1 MLYNTVM
8 KKFLAFLLSF
18 LIIFTTACNTNASV
32 SFFYFNAPISLNF
45 YDGNKLKDYS
55 NDIEDLL
62 KEIQTATDTQN
73 INSDVAKFNSLKEGE
88 SVTIS
93 DTTKNILEVALE
105 VNKLTGGA
113 FNPFIYPLT
122 ELWQFSAD
130 TYKNN
135 DFTPPDNEKIQSTL
149 ELCECSDENFTLSG
163 NQLTK
168 LKDGVKLDLGGIA
181 KGYACDK
188 VYEYLFQKGLKQGYV
203 SMGSSS
209 IALFKNKYDSFWDLS
224 LRHPDDQN
232 KILLKIKKLS
242 NIQVSTSGTYERY
255 YDYNGKRYSH
265 IIDCNTGY
273 PIDNGI
279 KSVTVICKNGA
290 LADALSTALC
300 VMGVAKAIEFV
311 KDYNEKHTDKLT
323 IIIAYTES
331 GKNYYYVNNDCHEL
345 LDKSYFLYDK

>member
-1 MLYNTVM
+1 M

-18 LIIFTTACNTNASV
+18 LIIFTTACSTSASV

-45 YDGNKLKDYS
+45 YDGNKLKSYS

-62 KEIQTATDTQN
+62 KEIQSDTDTEN
-73 INSDVAKFNSLKEGE
+73 VNSDITKFNLLKEGE

-105 VNKLTGGA
+105 VNKLTGSV

-122 ELWQFSAD
+122 ELWQFSAN

-135 DFTPPDNEKIQSTL
+135 DFTLPDKEEIQLTL
-149 ELCECSDENFTLSG
+149 ELCKCTDENFTLNG

-168 LKDGVKLDLGGIA
+168 LKDGVKLDLGGIT

-188 VYEYLFQKGLKQGYV
+188 VYEYLVQKGLKQGYI

-242 NIQVSTSGTYERY
+242 DVQVSTSGTYERY
-255 YDYNGKRYSH
+255 YDYNDKRYSH
-265 IIDCNTGY
+265 ILDCNTGS

-300 VMGVAKAIEFV
+300 VMGVETAIKFV
-311 KDYNEKHTDKLT
+311 NSYDKEKLT
-323 IIIAYTES
+323 IVLAYEKD
-331 GKNYYYVNNDCHEL
+331 GKNYCYTNAENYEL
-345 LDKSYFLYDK
+345 LDNNYVIQSF